1 MTTDMD
7 TRAPVAFL
15 GLAIDYAD
23 SGQVESPPP
32 SFARRRPLDA
42 DAHRSVLRGRRSATG
57 AEAVPGVRVAV
68 TANHWRLAIES
79 HQASHPDTAHDCAD
93 ISQVDPRRYPTTD
106 ILWAFPSCTNH
117 SIAKGDGTPS
127 PSRGV
132 SHRLAR
138 PSRSQ
143 QAPARRRCCTIA
155 RHHVGCRQ
163 VCRTSPL

>member
-1 MTTDMD
+1 MLTLTDLFCGAGGSSTD
-7 TRAPVAFL
+7 
-15 GLAIDYAD
+15 
-23 SGQVESPPP
+23 
-32 SFARRRPLDA
+32 
-42 DAHRSVLRGRRSATG
+42 
-57 AEAVPGVRVAV
+57 AEAMPGIRVAV
-68 TANHWRLAIES
+68 AANHWRLVIES

-138 PSRSQ
+138 PSRSR
-143 QAPARRRCCTIA
+143 QATPLL
-155 RHHVGCRQ
+155 HLPQ
-163 VCRTSPL
+163 KTSSLPSWG